1 MHELSVVRALLTQL
15 EPYAHR
21 KLTRVRIEVGNLS
34 CVDGERLQF
43 CFDMVKQKAGLSGA
57 ELIIDTVPAGAEC
70 RTCGRHFAPSGPGDA
85 CRCGSYDYILTSGR
99 QLLLTEIGFE

>member
-21 KLTRVRIEVGNLS
+21 KLTRIRIEVGGMS

-43 CFDMVKQKAGLSGA
+43 CFDMVKEEAGLSGVI
-57 ELIIDTVPAGAEC
+57 LDIDAVPAQAEC
-70 RTCGRHFAPSGPGDA
+70 RDCGRHFAPSGPGDA
-85 CRCGSYDYILTSGR
+85 CSCGSYDYILTSGR

>member
-15 EPYAHR
+15 EPYQHR
-21 KLTRVRIEVGNLS
+21 VITRICIEVGAIS

-43 CFDMVKQKAGLSGA
+43 CFDMVKGEAGLSDA
-57 ELIIDTVPAGAEC
+57 ILDIDIVPARAEC
-70 RTCGRHFAPSGPGDA
+70 RDCGRYFAPNGPGDA
-85 CRCGSYDYILTSGR
+85 CDCGSYDYTLASGR